1 MQKLTLTESEA
12 HGARFFALWD
22 FLTQFASLHL
32 LSQSPQPIVRGA
44 LRQTPLAEFLVQAYD
59 SALDGTL
66 LLQTPEREKSTI
78 LFVRGAPAKARPA
91 KDLVSLGDVA
101 VDLGLIPRSL
111 ATSTLKRASAAGLE
125 HMKVLRDEGHIDDTG
140 QFIALREHLFRS
152 VLALCELPDTTGY
165 GFYQANYLANW
176 GPPGEWRVK
185 PLPMMWRA
193 VADHLPAA
201 RRAAWLEK
209 LGAIPLRLRP
219 EAPVSRYALSKTEL
233 GILDMLR
240 AMPVP
245 LERLSESG
253 VGDPESVRK
262 VACALLLTR
271 QIEVGSKRAPVGLNE
286 PGETPNSVAPPETR
300 AARRTITAPRA
311 PSIPAGM
318 EESISPP
325 PLSHPAG
332 SVRSPAARPSPRSQA
347 PGAVS
352 THPRASSMAPRSSG
366 TDTSAAF
373 RAEVEDYKNS
383 PRKTHYEL
391 LGVARDADTSVIRS
405 AFFQLA
411 RRWHPDRLPE
421 SFADLRPTVTKAFAA
436 MGEAHAVLS
445 DDKKRAEYNRL
456 LQEVPEDEQEQV
468 AAILNA
474 AGAFQRAEVF
484 MKKKDFTQALALA
497 REAYEADPT
506 QADYA
511 ALYAWLQ
518 GTQRSENFGELIALL
533 DKALSE
539 NGDNVRALWYRSQL
553 LKKVGKYPTRGEGL
567 QEDHSAQAESCRGE
581 A

>member
-1 MQKLTLTESEA
+1 M
-12 HGARFFALWD
+12 
-22 FLTQFASLHL
+22 
-32 LSQSPQPIVRGA
+32 
-44 LRQTPLAEFLVQAYD
+44 
-59 SALDGTL
+59 
-66 LLQTPEREKSTI
+66 
-78 LFVRGAPAKARPA
+78 
-91 KDLVSLGDVA
+91 
-101 VDLGLIPRSL
+101 DLGLIPRSV
-111 ATSTLKRASAAGLE
+111 ATSTLKRATASGLE
-125 HMKVLRDEGHIDDTG
+125 HMKVLREEGHIDDTG
-140 QFIALREHLFRS
+140 QFIALREQLFRN

-185 PLPMMWRA
+185 PLPMIWRA
-193 VADHLPAA
+193 LADRLPAA

-209 LGAIPLRLRP
+209 LGTVPLRLRP
-219 EAPVSRYALSKTEL
+219 EAPVSRYGLSKTEL

-245 LERLSESG
+245 LDRLSESG

-286 PGETPNSVAPPETR
+286 PAETPNSVAPPEAR

-325 PLSHPAG
+325 PHAHSAG
-332 SVRSPAARPSPRSQA
+332 NVRSPAPRQQVSTSPRSLA
-347 PGAVS
+347 PGAES
-352 THPRASSMAPRSSG
+352 TRPRASSVAPRG
-366 TDTSAAF
+366 TETDTAAAF

-456 LQEVPEDEQEQV
+456 LQEAPEDEQEQV

-506 QADYA
+506 QADYV

-518 GTQRSENFGELIALL
+518 GTQRSDNFGELIALL

-553 LKKVGKYPTRGEGL
+553 LKKSGNIQRAVKDFKKIIQLKPNHVEAKRELRVYSMRRRTTDPNPDGGL
-567 QEDHSAQAESCRGE
+567 FGRFRRKN
-581 A
+581 